1 MQGFPIK
8 RRDKDMAKEFVLRNK
23 QEEDLVKVVL
33 NSKNDF
39 IFINTKNSKIFDDF
53 AAFLQWIEQKD
64 AQVKA
69 SEKEYMER
77 YKEPIVKK
85 DEAGDVEDINTD
97 ALVEFCRFR
106 TSIYKETVEKL
117 DGIFGEGTIRKYFR
131 AFYEINP
138 DFVPNDECIY
148 DFLDEMTPV
157 LNEMF
162 ADSAKRISLKYNR
175 DRKGGKR
182 TKYRSKEQIIQA
194 AMGK

>member
-1 MQGFPIK
+1 
-8 RRDKDMAKEFVLRNK
+8 MAKEFVLKNK

-106 TSIYKETVEKL
+106 TSIYKETIEKL

-131 AFYEINP
+131 AFYEINT

>member
-1 MQGFPIK
+1 
-8 RRDKDMAKEFVLRNK
+8 MAKEFVLRNK

-53 AAFLQWIEQKD
+53 AAFLQWIEQK
-64 AQVKA
+64 
-69 SEKEYMER
+69 
-77 YKEPIVKK
+77 
-85 DEAGDVEDINTD
+85 
-97 ALVEFCRFR
+97 
-106 TSIYKETVEKL
+106 
-117 DGIFGEGTIRKYFR
+117 
-131 AFYEINP
+131 